1 MKFCNFFL
9 CSVAVAAAG
18 ALLPLSVYAAELE
31 DFEDESVVGSPVDQ
45 SNSQGDDVLPTPELL
60 ESSPSPSPDLVSDEL
75 FPSISPGITDSIFWD
90 DSGLTDDD
98 FLEVEP
104 SASPDLVPDQVF
116 DLSDQDGDIEPYAS
130 YDVYYGSIGSTY
142 LEYMRGYLPKL
153 HYRDH
158 YVGARV
164 SQYTYIFA
172 YGEDLTWNGS
182 MFVGFN
188 VNVITWNTQNNGT
201 FSHGI
206 QSAFN
211 LNPGYF
217 LVYSDLTDFYPSLA
231 DSSAFTLRQLLI
243 LFTVFFLS
251 LTMIHMYNVRKVRRS

>member
-1 MKFCNFFL
+1 MNFKFLL
-9 CSVAVAAAG
+9 CTVAVAVAG
-18 ALLPLSVYAAELE
+18 AVLPLSVYCAELE
-31 DFEDESVVGSPVDQ
+31 DFEDESVVGSPVDE
-45 SNSQGDDVLPTPELL
+45 SDSQGDDVLPTPEFL
-60 ESSPSPSPDLVSDEL
+60 EASPVPSPDLVPDEL
-75 FPSISPGITDSIFWD
+75 LPSISPGITDSIFWD

-98 FLEVEP
+98 FLDSEP
-104 SASPDLVPDQVF
+104 SASPDLVL
-116 DLSDQDGDIEPYAS
+116 DLSDLEGDVEPYAN

-172 YGEDLTWNGS
+172 YGEGLYWNGS
-182 MFVGFN
+182 FFVGFD

-211 LNPGYF
+211 LNPGSF

-243 LFTVFFLS
+243 LFTIFFLS